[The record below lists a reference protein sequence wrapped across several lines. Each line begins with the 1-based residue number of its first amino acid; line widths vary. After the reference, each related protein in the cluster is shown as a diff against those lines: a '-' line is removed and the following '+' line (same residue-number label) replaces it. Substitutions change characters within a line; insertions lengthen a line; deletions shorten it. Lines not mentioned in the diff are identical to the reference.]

1 MSAAGLAC
9 EMVRVQIHLTESTS
23 YTRTV
28 SMPRDKFERMQAGLA
43 LGLPGVSGAVA
54 ESLFDDCV
62 DRTLDETGDL
72 KFDVTMQEVRDA
84 SRSQSL

>member
-1 MSAAGLAC
+1 MSAPGLAC

-72 KFDVTMQEVRDA
+72 EFKVTMKEVPHA
-84 SRSQSL
+84 AVANS